1 MKNQETYHWAHAR
14 TTILGS
20 KLAMVGGILATLFG
34 FVLFDSGQAT
44 LIALAN
50 AGIAAASVLFIIGLL
65 VLRAGA
71 TPKASA
77 GFVAFAISTAA
88 LTIASAAVDSL
99 AASGG
104 SWAALDIL
112 LILVG
117 SVAALAGGLFLV
129 ASLASL
135 TTGTVLGRAAGYIFV
150 VGGILQMVAGAPDAA
165 GMAMNSTY
173 LQNVTSAF
181 YGIAG
186 LLFTVLGPILLY
198 VAVRKLSGGKVDV
211 EKKGIAASGQLS
223 KQVLPRKNLP
233 FPHPHR

>member
-1 MKNQETYHWAHAR
+1 MKNQEAYHWTHAR
-14 TTILGS
+14 TTVLGS
-20 KLAMVGGILATLFG
+20 KLAMVGGVLATLFG
-34 FVLFDSGQAT
+34 FVLFGSGQAT

-50 AGIAAASVLFIIGLL
+50 AGIVATSVLFIIGLL
-65 VLRAGA
+65 VLRRGA

-88 LTIASAAVDSL
+88 LTIASAAIDPLS
-99 AASGG
+99 ASSG

-112 LILVG
+112 LIVVG

-135 TTGTVLGRAAGYIFV
+135 TTGSALGRAAGYVFL
-150 VGGILQMVAGAPDAA
+150 VGGILQMVAGGPDAA

-198 VAVRKLSGGKVDV
+198 VAVRKLSSSKVGV
-211 EKKGIAASGQLS
+211 EKKGIATSGQLNKS
-223 KQVLPRKNLP
+223 FLGKTSHSPSA
-233 FPHPHR
+233 